1 MMGGIG
7 KRSLPMARRMC
18 INHRQAPRTPLAAA
32 TLVSHLGNRSRC
44 AVHTL
49 QGKRIPMAQTQASQ
63 ICIVTVAGVDKVG
76 IIARLS
82 TAMAKAN
89 INIVDVN
96 QKIMEEYFV
105 MTMAIDIGKAAIDMG
120 QIKKRLDAIGRQMG
134 LKITVQDE
142 SIFKA
147 MHRV

>member
-1 MMGGIG
+1 
-7 KRSLPMARRMC
+7 
-18 INHRQAPRTPLAAA
+18 
-32 TLVSHLGNRSRC
+32 
-44 AVHTL
+44 
-49 QGKRIPMAQTQASQ
+49 MAQTQVSQ
-63 ICIVTVAGVDKVG
+63 ICIVTVAGLDKVG

-82 TAMAKAN
+82 TEMAKAN

-105 MTMAIDIGKAAIDMG
+105 MTMAVDIGQATLDMG
-120 QIKKRLDAIGRQMG
+120 QIKKQLDKVGRQMA
-134 LKITVQDE
+134 LQITIQDE